1 MYRGGKVP
9 LQAPA
14 RPDAILERARERVV
28 CNRTVAQNAAQALAG
43 QGLQAADKACKT
55 MRLV

>member
-1 MYRGGKVP
+1 MP
-9 LQAPA
+9 LQALA